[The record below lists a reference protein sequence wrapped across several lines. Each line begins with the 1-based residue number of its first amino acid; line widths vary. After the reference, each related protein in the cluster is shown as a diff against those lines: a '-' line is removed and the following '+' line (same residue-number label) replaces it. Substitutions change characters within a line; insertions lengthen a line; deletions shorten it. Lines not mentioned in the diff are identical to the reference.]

1 MGSRLAGGGHGEPG
15 PGLVAPRRG
24 LLGVRPAQAGSL
36 PQKTGTLGAE
46 ATKSS
51 PQKSREGART
61 KRTPTASVRSIVP
74 LPCSLMVSHDL
85 ELRAKSLI
93 WPLSLYLGCSPL
105 PLFLSRFGLIP
116 FLLAFLALA
125 PLASFQH
132 WLRIF
137 PSSTGPHTY
146 CSLSLECFSTTHS
159 FRLVSPYSFIS

>member
-1 MGSRLAGGGHGEPG
+1 MYLLTMYVLMPRDYTHFFLLLLPSSRLSSSLTWATRQP
-15 PGLVAPRRG
+15 PFY
-24 LLGVRPAQAGSL
+24 LLWPPSSL
-36 PQKTGTLGAE
+36 F
-46 ATKSS
+46 
-51 PQKSREGART
+51 SRVFFFQNT
-61 KRTPTASVRSIVP
+61 NLIMP
-74 LPCSLMVSHDL
+74 LPCSLVVSHDL

-105 PLFLSRFGLIP
+105 PLFLSGFDLIP

-132 WLRIF
+132 WLRMF

>member
-1 MGSRLAGGGHGEPG
+1 MPLDYTHFFLLLLPSSRLSSSLTWATRQP
-15 PGLVAPRRG
+15 PFY
-24 LLGVRPAQAGSL
+24 LLWHPSSL
-36 PQKTGTLGAE
+36 F
-46 ATKSS
+46 
-51 PQKSREGART
+51 SRVIFFFQNT
-61 KRTPTASVRSIVP
+61 NLIVP